1 MRNKRRRDDERKDA
15 EIRGEC
21 VKRRNKKRRDEK
33 RSD

>member
-1 MRNKRRRDDERKDA
+1 MRNKKRRDERKDA